1 MTPTSMQR
9 GEYPMFVISSSSY
22 EAVMN
27 TVTQVRAKKE
37 KILRVHHLD
46 PQGNATTQAED
57 FVFLEVKASADL
69 PNHHTTHP

>member
-1 MTPTSMQR
+1 MFDLFQR
-9 GEYPMFVISSSSY
+9 WPLCL
-22 EAVMN
+22 VMN

-57 FVFLEVKASADL
+57 FVFLEVKANTDFTDHKNTL
-69 PNHHTTHP
+69 